1 MSPLSTA
8 RRIAWWAVITA
19 VGTTLL
25 VLGGMSLVDRYVQA
39 PRSERIEAAVVQ
51 SEANGQA
58 LTEQADRSCE
68 FFVATADALAT
79 LADSPD
85 LTGEQLAAI
94 VRMQQVARTC
104 QREDGP

>member
-8 RRIAWWAVITA
+8 RRVATWAIITA
-19 VGTTLL
+19 VATSVL
-25 VLGGMSLVDRYVQA
+25 VLGGFALVDHFVQA
-39 PRSERIEAAVVQ
+39 PRSERIERAATQ
-51 SEANGQA
+51 SEANGRA
-58 LTEQADRSCE
+58 LTAQAERSCE

-94 VRMQQVARTC
+94 ARMQTVARTC
-104 QREDGP
+104 QQEDTP